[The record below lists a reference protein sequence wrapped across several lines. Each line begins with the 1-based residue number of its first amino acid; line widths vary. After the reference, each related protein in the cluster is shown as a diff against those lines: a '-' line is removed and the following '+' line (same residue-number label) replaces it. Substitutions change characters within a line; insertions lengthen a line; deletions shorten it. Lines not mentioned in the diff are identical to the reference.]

1 MPNAGAGVY
10 SDVNDATQANPEDKR
25 AAAIRGTARSQVALG
40 LHNVEEMLK
49 SEEDRIRETYDKRIQ
64 IVDTAEALKL
74 DTETN
79 YAELRIALERRKEE
93 ELTRVQ
99 TEQARARYGAS
110 VVYNQMG
117 LEASQFFFSQLG
129 ALMQTK
135 SRALFEIGKAGAV
148 AETIIQTYKSA
159 QGAYAALASIPFVGP
174 ALGAAAAAAAIAVGF
189 ARVQAIRSTSFGS
202 TGGTPVLSA
211 GGASGPVTTAG
222 SGVVPYAAPQQGTIV
237 QPRQVNIT
245 LSGSDFFSAAT
256 IRDSL
261 IPALNEALGDGAIIN
276 VVRA

>member
-211 GGASGPVTTAG
+211 GGA
-222 SGVVPYAAPQQGTIV
+222 
-237 QPRQVNIT
+237 
-245 LSGSDFFSAAT
+245 
-256 IRDSL
+256 
-261 IPALNEALGDGAIIN
+261 
-276 VVRA
+276 